1 MTHGDT
7 IVAIATPPGRGGIGL
22 VRLSGPRAIAA
33 AQANLRYARPR
44 LEAQRATLGE
54 LIDPASGKTLDQV
67 MVTLFRAP
75 HSYTGEDVAEVA
87 CHGAPVILNYLVQ
100 LCLRQGARVAEPGEF
115 TLRAFLNGRIDL
127 TQAEAVRDLIAART
141 LFQAQVAARQM
152 EGALSGRLKPVKK
165 ELLELIAGL
174 EAGIDFGEDDVPVPA
189 NAELAERARKI
200 RERLGELAATF
211 ESGRVVHDGL
221 TLAMVGRPNVGKS
234 SLFNRLLNEERA
246 IVTAAPGTTRDWLA
260 ETANLEGIPI
270 RLVDTAGIREAAGEV
285 ERIGI
290 EKSMRAI
297 ADASLRL
304 LVLDLSRPLTEEDVE
319 LFRKAAGLGPL
330 VCALNKADLETRWD
344 EQELRA
350 RLGLNGPGNP
360 NGGAADAMAY
370 NTRVEWV
377 RTSAVTNAGVEE
389 LRGRILG
396 LALPGRDAALE
407 GGMITDLRHRQLVEQ
422 SLAGLDKALAAVL
435 RETPHEMVLLDLYDA
450 LRPLDELTG
459 QTSVEDV
466 LGVIFSTFCVGK

>member
-1 MTHGDT
+1 MNHGDT
-7 IVAIATPPGRGGIGL
+7 IVAIATPPGRGGIGV
-22 VRLSGPRAIAA
+22 VRLSGPRAGAA
-33 AQANLRYARPR
+33 VEANIRFARPG
-44 LEAQRATLGE
+44 LEVQRATLGE
-54 LIDPASGKTLDQV
+54 LIDRATGQALDQV
-67 MVTLFRAP
+67 IVTFFRAP

-100 LCLRQGARVAEPGEF
+100 MCLQQGVRVAEPGEF

-141 LFQAQVAARQM
+141 LFQAQVAARQL
-152 EGALSGRLKPVKK
+152 EGALSRRLQPIKK

-174 EAGIDFGEDDVPVPA
+174 EAGIDFAEDDVPVLNNLEVA
-189 NAELAERARKI
+189 DRARKV
-200 RERLGELAATF
+200 RDLLGRLAASF
-211 ESGRVVHDGL
+211 ECGRVVHEGL

-234 SLFNRLLNEERA
+234 SLFNRLLNEDRA

-270 RLVDTAGIREAAGEV
+270 RLLDTAGIHDASGEV

-290 EKSMRAI
+290 EKSLQAI
-297 ADASLRL
+297 ADANLRL
-304 LVLDLSRPLTEEDVE
+304 LVLDLSRPLTEEDMA
-319 LFRKAAGLGPL
+319 LFRKAAGFGPL
-330 VCALNKADLETRWD
+330 LCALNKTDLPCCWD

-350 RLGLNGPGNP
+350 RLGVK
-360 NGGAADAMAY
+360 GAAVDMLASGD
-370 NTRVEWV
+370 NHEWV
-377 RTSAVTNAGVEE
+377 RTSAVTSSGVHDLRRKILE
-389 LRGRILG
+389 LV
-396 LALPGRDAALE
+396 LPDRDTALE
-407 GGMITDLRHRQLVEQ
+407 GGMITDLRHRQLVDQ
-422 SLAGLDKALAAVL
+422 SLSGLDKTLVAAHSEL
-435 RETPHEMVLLDLYDA
+435 PHEMVLLDLYDA